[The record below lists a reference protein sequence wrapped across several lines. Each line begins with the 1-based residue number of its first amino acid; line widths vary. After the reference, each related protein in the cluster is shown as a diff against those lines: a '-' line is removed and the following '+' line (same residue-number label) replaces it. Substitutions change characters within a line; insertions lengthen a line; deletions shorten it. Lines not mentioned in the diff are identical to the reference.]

1 MRKPQLDKIYNDDC
15 INILKKIPDNSIDLI
30 VTSPPYAGKR
40 GTNQVEKISIK
51 DYVKWF
57 LPISLGLL
65 RILKPT
71 GSFVLNIK
79 EPAVKHERSTYVIE
93 LILRM
98 REQGWYWTEEYI
110 WRKNTS
116 FPGKWSNRFR
126 DGWERC
132 LHFTKEKKFKMNQ
145 DAVKIPI
152 GEWAKSRLMK
162 NNGTEKRKITEMS
175 KDDRKRRRSKSG
187 SGLERQVANWLD
199 RDKVFPDNV
208 LEFAPIVNNK
218 KKHSAAFPDEL
229 PEWFIKLFTD
239 PGDLVLDPFI
249 GSGTTAVAAVKLK
262 RHYIGIEKQREYWNI
277 AKKNVRLAKVVPEI
291 KKQIRNAAKKDLEER
306 IRNIKSVKKKSTL
319 DNFNRTNSK

>member
-79 EPAVKHERSTYVIE
+79 EPAIKHERSTYVIE

-126 DGWERC
+126 DAWERC
-132 LHFTKEKKFKMNQ
+132 LHFTKNTEFKMNQ
-145 DAVKIPI
+145 EAVMVPM
-152 GEWAKSRLMK
+152 GDWAKSRFMK
-162 NNGTEKRKITEMS
+162 NNGTEKKKVRELAKA
-175 KDDRKRRRSKSG
+175 DRIRRTSNSKSG
-187 SGLERQVANWLD
+187 LARNVSKWIN
-199 RDKVFPDNV
+199 RDMVFPDNV
-208 LEFAPIVNNK
+208 LEFAVVNNN
-218 KKHSAAFPDEL
+218 KKHSAAFPDTL

-239 PGDLVLDPFI
+239 TGDVVLDPFI
-249 GSGTTAVAAVKLK
+249 GSGTTAISAIKLD
-262 RHYIGIEKQREYWNI
+262 RHYIGIEKQRKYWKVANKNI
-277 AKKNVRLAKVVPEI
+277 KLAKAVPQI
-291 KKQIRNAAKKDLEER
+291 KKQIKNAMKEDLKER
-306 IRNIKSVKKKSTL
+306 IRQIKPVSKKNL
-319 DNFNRTNSK
+319 

>member
-1 MRKPQLDKIYNDDC
+1 MRKLQLDKIYNDDC

-30 VTSPPYAGKR
+30 ITSPPYAGKR
-40 GTNQVEKISIK
+40 GTNQVEKIPIK

-79 EPAVKHERSTYVIE
+79 EPAIKHERSTYVIE

-126 DGWERC
+126 DAWERC
-132 LHFTKEKKFKMNQ
+132 LHFTKNTEFKMNQ
-145 DAVKIPI
+145 EAVMVPM
-152 GEWAKSRLMK
+152 GDWAKSRFMK
-162 NNGTEKRKITEMS
+162 NNGTVKKKVRELAKAESI
-175 KDDRKRRRSKSG
+175 RRTSDSQ
-187 SGLERQVANWLD
+187 SGLARNVSKWIN
-199 RDKVFPDNV
+199 RDMVFPDNV
-208 LEFAPIVNNK
+208 LEFAVVNNN
-218 KKHSAAFPDEL
+218 KKHSAAFPDTL

-239 PGDLVLDPFI
+239 TGDVVLDPFI
-249 GSGTTAVAAVKLK
+249 GSGTTAISAIKLD
-262 RHYIGIEKQREYWNI
+262 RHYIGIEKQRKYWRVANKNI
-277 AKKNVRLAKVVPEI
+277 KLVKAVPQI
-291 KKQIRNAAKKDLEER
+291 KKQIKNAMKEDLKKR
-306 IRNIKSVKKKSTL
+306 IRRIKPVSKKI
-319 DNFNRTNSK
+319 SKPRSF

>member
-1 MRKPQLDKIYNDDC
+1 MKKDEIYHNDCLDQ
-15 INILKKIPDNSIDLI
+15 INKFPDNCIDLI

-40 GTNQVEKISIK
+40 GTKQVEQIPIK
-51 DYVKWF
+51 EYVKWF
-57 LPISLGLL
+57 LPISLGLQ

-98 REQGWYWTEEYI
+98 REQGWYWTEEYV
-110 WRKNTS
+110 WRKTTS

-132 LHFTKEKKFKMNQ
+132 LHFTKNTEFKMNQ

-199 RDKVFPDNV
+199 RDMVFPDNV

-249 GSGTTAVAAVKLK
+249 GSGTTAIAAVKLK
-262 RHYIGIEKQREYWNI
+262 RHYIGIEKQREYWNL

-291 KKQIRNAAKKDLEER
+291 KKQSEMQRRRTWRNVYVTLNQLKK
-306 IRNIKSVKKKSTL
+306 IKH
-319 DNFNRTNSK
+319 

>member
-1 MRKPQLDKIYNDDC
+1 MKKDKIYHNDCLDQ
-15 INILKKIPDNSIDLI
+15 IKKFPDNCIDLI

-40 GTNQVEKISIK
+40 GTKQVEQIPIK
-51 DYVKWF
+51 DYAKCF
-57 LPISLGLL
+57 LPISAELL
-65 RILKPT
+65 RALKPT

-98 REQGWYWTEEYI
+98 REQGWYWTEEYV
-110 WRKNTS
+110 WRKTTS

-132 LHFTKEKKFKMNQ
+132 LHFTKNIEFKMNQ
-145 DAVKIPI
+145 DAMKVPI

-187 SGLERQVANWLD
+187 SGLEREVANWLD
-199 RDKVFPDNV
+199 RDMVFPDNV
-208 LEFAPIVNNK
+208 LEIAPVVNNK
-218 KKHSAAFPDEL
+218 KKHSAAFPDAL

-249 GSGTTAVAAVKLK
+249 GSGTTAVSAIKLG
-262 RHYIGIEKQREYWNI
+262 RHYIGIEKQKKYWNI
-277 AKKNVRLAKVVPEI
+277 AQKNTKLAKAVPEI

-306 IRNIKSVKKKSTL
+306 IRNIKSVKKNQRRS
-319 DNFNRTNSK
+319 R

>member
-1 MRKPQLDKIYNDDC
+1 MKIDEIYHND
-15 INILKKIPDNSIDLI
+15 I

-40 GTNQVEKISIK
+40 GMSSTKKIPIE
-51 DYVKWF
+51 DYVEWF
-57 LPISLGLL
+57 LPISAELL
-65 RILKPT
+65 RALKPT

-98 REQGWYWTEEYI
+98 REQGWYWTEEYV
-110 WRKNTS
+110 WRKTTS

-132 LHFTKEKKFKMNQ
+132 LHFTKNTEFKMNQ
-145 DAVKIPI
+145 DAVKVPI

-187 SGLERQVANWLD
+187 SGLEREVANWLD
-199 RDKVFPDNV
+199 RDMVFPDNV

-218 KKHSAAFPDEL
+218 KKHSAAFPDAL

-249 GSGTTAVAAVKLK
+249 GSGTTAVSAIKLG
-262 RHYIGIEKQREYWNI
+262 RHYIGIEKQKKYWNI
-277 AKKNVRLAKVVPEI
+277 AQKNVRLAKAVPEI

-306 IRNIKSVKKKSTL
+306 IRNIKSVKKNQRRS
-319 DNFNRTNSK
+319 R

>member
-1 MRKPQLDKIYNDDC
+1 MKVDQIINADC
-15 INILKKIPDNSIDLI
+15 LKVLSKIPEDSIDLI

-40 GTNQVEKISIK
+40 GTKQVEKIPIK

-57 LPISLGLL
+57 LPISLGLQ

-110 WRKNTS
+110 WHKTTS

-126 DGWERC
+126 DAWERC

-145 DAVKIPI
+145 EAVMVPM
-152 GEWAKSRLMK
+152 GDWAKSRFSNRIVLVRDALTLETPK
-162 NNGTEKRKITEMS
+162 KVKDLS
-175 KDDRKRRRSKSG
+175 KEDRIRRTSKSKSG
-187 SGLERQVANWLD
+187 LDRKVANWIN
-199 RDKVFPDNV
+199 RDMVFPDNV

-218 KKHSAAFPDEL
+218 KKHSAAFPDQL

-239 PGDLVLDPFI
+239 QGDLVLDPFI
-249 GSGTTAVAAVKLK
+249 GSGTTAVAAIKLN
-262 RHYIGIEKQREYWNI
+262 RHYIGIEKQRKYWNI
-277 AKKNVRLAKVVPEI
+277 AQKNTKLSKSVPAI
-291 KKQIRNAAKKDLEER
+291 KKQIRNAAKKDLKER
-306 IRNIKSVKKKSTL
+306 IRRIKPASKKI
-319 DNFNRTNSK
+319 SKPRSF

>member
-1 MRKPQLDKIYNDDC
+1 VRKLQLDKIYNDDC

-40 GTNQVEKISIK
+40 GTNQVEKIPIK

-126 DGWERC
+126 DAWERC
-132 LHFTKEKKFKMNQ
+132 LHFTKNTEFKMNQ
-145 DAVKIPI
+145 EAVMVPM
-152 GEWAKSRLMK
+152 GDWAKSRFMK
-162 NNGTEKRKITEMS
+162 NNGTVKKKVHELAKA
-175 KDDRKRRRSKSG
+175 DRIRRTSDSQ
-187 SGLERQVANWLD
+187 SGLARNVSKWIN
-199 RDKVFPDNV
+199 RDMVFPDNV
-208 LEFAPIVNNK
+208 LEFAVVNNN
-218 KKHSAAFPDEL
+218 KKHSAAFPDTL
-229 PEWFIKLFTD
+229 PQWFIKLFTD
-239 PGDLVLDPFI
+239 TGDVVLDPFI
-249 GSGTTAVAAVKLK
+249 GSGTTAISAIKLD
-262 RHYIGIEKQREYWNI
+262 RHYIGIEKQRKYWRVANKNI
-277 AKKNVRLAKVVPEI
+277 KLAKAVPQI
-291 KKQIRNAAKKDLEER
+291 KKQIKNAMKEDLKKR
-306 IRNIKSVKKKSTL
+306 IRRIKPVSKKI
-319 DNFNRTNSK
+319 SKPRSF

>member
-1 MRKPQLDKIYNDDC
+1 MRKLQLDKIYNDDC

-40 GTNQVEKISIK
+40 GTNQVEKIPIK

-126 DGWERC
+126 DAWERC
-132 LHFTKEKKFKMNQ
+132 LHLTK
-145 DAVKIPI
+145 
-152 GEWAKSRLMK
+152 
-162 NNGTEKRKITEMS
+162 
-175 KDDRKRRRSKSG
+175 
-187 SGLERQVANWLD
+187 
-199 RDKVFPDNV
+199 
-208 LEFAPIVNNK
+208 
-218 KKHSAAFPDEL
+218 
-229 PEWFIKLFTD
+229 
-239 PGDLVLDPFI
+239 
-249 GSGTTAVAAVKLK
+249 
-262 RHYIGIEKQREYWNI
+262 
-277 AKKNVRLAKVVPEI
+277 
-291 KKQIRNAAKKDLEER
+291 IRNLR
-306 IRNIKSVKKKSTL
+306 
-319 DNFNRTNSK
+319 

>member
-1 MRKPQLDKIYNDDC
+1 MKKDEIYHNDC
-15 INILKKIPDNSIDLI
+15 LEQIKKFPDNCIDLI

-40 GTNQVEKISIK
+40 GTKQVEQIPIK

-57 LPISLGLL
+57 LSISLGLQ

-98 REQGWYWTEEYI
+98 REQGWYWTEEYV
-110 WRKNTS
+110 WHKTTS

-132 LHFTKEKKFKMNQ
+132 LHFTKNTEFKMNQ
-145 DAVKIPI
+145 DAVKVPI

-162 NNGTEKRKITEMS
+162 NNGTKKRKLTEMS

-187 SGLERQVANWLD
+187 SGLEREVANWLD
-199 RDKVFPDNV
+199 RDMVFPDNV

-249 GSGTTAVAAVKLK
+249 GSGTMAVSAIKLK
-262 RHYIGIEKQREYWNI
+262 RHYIGIEKQKKYWNI
-277 AKKNVRLAKVVPEI
+277 AQKNVRLAKAVPEI

-306 IRNIKSVKKKSTL
+306 IRNIKSVKKKSAL

>member
-1 MRKPQLDKIYNDDC
+1 MKIDEIYHNDCLDQ
-15 INILKKIPDNSIDLI
+15 INKFPDNCIDLI

-40 GTNQVEKISIK
+40 GMSSTKKIPIE

-57 LPISLGLL
+57 LPISLGLQ

-98 REQGWYWTEEYI
+98 REQGWYWTEEYV
-110 WRKNTS
+110 WRKTTS

-132 LHFTKEKKFKMNQ
+132 LHFTKNTEFKMNQ
-145 DAVKIPI
+145 DAVKVPI
-152 GEWAKSRLMK
+152 GNWAKSRLMK

-199 RDKVFPDNV
+199 RDMVFPDNV

-239 PGDLVLDPFI
+239 QGDLVLDPFI
-249 GSGTTAVAAVKLK
+249 GSGTTAVTAIRLG
-262 RHYIGIEKQREYWNI
+262 RHYIGIEKQ
-277 AKKNVRLAKVVPEI
+277 KKYCNVAQKNARLAKAVPEI
-291 KKQIRNAAKKDLEER
+291 KKQIRNAAKKDLKER
-306 IRNIKSVKKKSTL
+306 IRRIKPVSKKT
-319 DNFNRTNSK
+319 SKPRSL